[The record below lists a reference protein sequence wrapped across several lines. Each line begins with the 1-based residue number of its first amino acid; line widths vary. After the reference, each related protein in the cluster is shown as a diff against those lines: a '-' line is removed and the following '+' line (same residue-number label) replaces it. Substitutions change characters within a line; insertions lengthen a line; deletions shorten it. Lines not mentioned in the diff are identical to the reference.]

1 MRRNRLDIIADILN
15 AAKMGLRKTRI
26 VYSTNL
32 NFKLANKYLPL
43 LTENGLLEVIDRDYI
58 TTSQGIEFLENY
70 RKIQASV
77 FSRPHNVS
85 KHAVRLG
92 I

>member
-15 AAKMGLRKTRI
+15 AAKKGLRKTRI

-70 RKIQASV
+70 SKIQASV
-77 FSRPHNVS
+77 FSRPHNIS
-85 KHAVRLG
+85 KHAVRVG

>member
-1 MRRNRLDIIADILN
+1 LRRNRLDIIADILN

-77 FSRPHNVS
+77 FSRPHNVN
-85 KHAVRLG
+85 KHAVRVG
-92 I
+92 S

>member
-1 MRRNRLDIIADILN
+1 LRRNRLDIIADILN
-15 AAKMGLRKTRI
+15 AAKKGLRKTRI

-70 RKIQASV
+70 SKIQASV
-77 FSRPHNVS
+77 ISRPYNVGN
-85 KHAVRLG
+85 HAMRAG

>member
-15 AAKMGLRKTRI
+15 ATKKGLRKTRI

-32 NFKLANKYLPL
+32 NFKLANNYLPL
-43 LTENGLLEVIDRDYI
+43 LTENGLLEVTDRVYI
-58 TTSQGIEFLENY
+58 TTRQGIEFLENY

-77 FSRPHNVS
+77 FSHPHNMG
-85 KHAVRLG
+85 KHAVLVG

>member
-70 RKIQASV
+70 SKIQASV
-77 FSRPHNVS
+77 FSRPYNIS
-85 KHAVRLG
+85 KHAVRAG

>member
-70 RKIQASV
+70 SKVQASV
-77 FSRPHNVS
+77 FSRPHNIN
-85 KHAVRLG
+85 KDAVRVG